1 MDTPTPH
8 IPTFQELVESGLKKF
23 DVVVPAIE
31 ELKKTYLPLKIKS
44 IEDKDGYE
52 KVAKA
57 LRFMI
62 SKRNEVEE
70 KRKELK
76 ADSLAYGK
84 AVDSRAK
91 EITFLL
97 TPIEEHLRLEKEKI
111 DDEIEA
117 LKEKKIREEQERLN
131 IRNRRLLQAGMKLVG
146 NEYFWQNPNDLAE
159 VEILPSVNLE
169 LMDDLAFDEYVEKIT
184 NIAKEQQSIF
194 ESEQKRLSEEQQK
207 FEEQQKKFR
216 EEMANMKFQRTKM
229 RLESLYNMG
238 LKSFKTVIC
247 FDCSTV
253 FPYTFNN
260 YPVLDGQYISII
272 SHQQVEDSE
281 NWEET
286 LSSVADKIASIKH
299 QAAEAELK
307 MQEDIRKEKEKA
319 LQKLKHEKE
328 EAERFEA
335 ERINQLSDKEKF
347 RVFVKKLLEVEP
359 PTLKTAKW
367 KKEVFGLRG
376 LIENYE

>member
-1 MDTPTPH
+1 MDTPTPN

-23 DVVVPAIE
+23 DIVVPAIE
-31 ELKKTYLPLKIKS
+31 ELKNNYLPLKIKS
-44 IEDKDGYE
+44 VDDKDGYE
-52 KVAKA
+52 KVSKA

-84 AVDSRAK
+84 AVDNRAK

-97 TPIEEHLRLEKEKI
+97 TPIEEHLRLEKERI

-117 LKEKKIREEQERLN
+117 IKEKKIREEQERLN

-146 NEYFWQNPNDLAE
+146 NEYFWQNPNDLAQ

-169 LMDDLAFDEYVEKIT
+169 TLDDLSFDEYIEKI
-184 NIAKEQQSIF
+184 NLMAKEQQEIF
-194 ESEQKRLSEEQQK
+194 EKEQKRIAEEKAK
-207 FEEQQKKFR
+207 FEEAQKKLR
-216 EEMANMKFQRTKM
+216 WEMEMMKGQRTRM
-229 RLESLYNMG
+229 RLESLFQLG
-238 LKSFKTVIC
+238 LAVCVNEENSLQYKL
-247 FDCSTV
+247 
-253 FPYTFNN
+253 PNN
-260 YPVLDGQYISII
+260 KWIPVLAYTE
-272 SHQQVEDSE
+272 VENSD

-286 LSSVADKIASIKH
+286 LSSVTSAIDSI
-299 QAAEAELK
+299 
-307 MQEDIRKEKEKA
+307 KEKA
-319 LQKLKHEKE
+319 AAKEFEEQQKIKEAEEKAIQKIKEEKE
-328 EAERFEA
+328 LEEKMEA
-335 ERINQLSDKEKF
+335 ERIAQLSDKEKF
-347 RVFVKKLLEVEP
+347 QFYVQKLLQVEP

-367 KKEVFGLRG
+367 KKAVAGLRG